1 MLHEEKNIKTP
12 TIFNDT
18 SKITRFAKFATYNI
32 IITQYGMRYGL
43 RVGKYC
49 NTFDEIRNNIL
60 HVEVVIVQYSS
71 FVVKI
76 NIAYVG
82 HSSTIW
88 VHPSHQN

>member
-18 SKITRFAKFATYNI
+18 SKITRFAKFANYNI
-32 IITQYGMRYGL
+32 IITLYEMRYFVT
-43 RVGKYC
+43 RDK
-49 NTFDEIRNNIL
+49 IRHSIL
-60 HVEVVIVQYSS
+60 YVEVVIVQYSS
-71 FVVKI
+71 FVGKI
-76 NIAYVG
+76 NIAYAG

>member
-43 RVGKYC
+43 RVG
-49 NTFDEIRNNIL
+49 IRNNIL

-71 FVVKI
+71 FVGKI

-88 VHPSHQN
+88 VHPSHHN